1 MALLSPVRTGHPA
14 HPGHPAH
21 AGHPGNAPA
30 LVAVAHGSRDPRSA
44 ATIAALADEVRRQRP
59 DLDVRLSFLDLS
71 TPRLPDVLAAVAADG
86 HRHVVVVPLLLGD
99 AFHARVDVPGAV
111 ARAAR
116 RHPRLR
122 LSVADVLGA
131 APGRERR
138 LSEAALGRLA
148 RAAGPLDDPDLGVVL
163 AATGS
168 SRASANTAVHRLASY
183 WAEANPWRG
192 CLAAFATDVSPSVP
206 EAVARLRAAGAVRI
220 AVASWFLAPGLLP
233 SRVERA
239 ALAADPGVRIA
250 APLGADASVAAVVV
264 DRYQAAAHPEAILAA
279 G

>member
-1 MALLSPVRTGHPA
+1 MTRYLRSAT
-14 HPGHPAH
+14 
-21 AGHPGNAPA
+21 PA

-44 ATIAALADEVRRQRP
+44 ATISALVDEVRRQRP

-71 TPRLPDVLAAVAADG
+71 TPRLSDVLSAVAADG
-86 HRHVVVVPLLLGD
+86 HRDAVVVPLLLGN
-99 AFHARVDVPGAV
+99 AFHARVDVPGVV

-116 RHPRLR
+116 RYPRLR
-122 LSVADVLGA
+122 LSVAPVLGGD
-131 APGRERR
+131 PR
-138 LSEAALGRLA
+138 LAGAALHRLT
-148 RAAGPLDDPDLGVVL
+148 RAAGPLDDPELGVVL

-168 SRASANTAVHRLASY
+168 SRASANNAVHQLASS
-183 WAEANPWRG
+183 WARQHPWRG
-192 CLAAFATDVSPSVP
+192 CLAAFATDVNPSVP
-206 EAVARLRAAGAVRI
+206 EAIARLRTGGAARV

-233 SRVERA
+233 ARVERA
-239 ALAADPGVRIA
+239 ALAADAGVRIA